1 MIPARI
7 GLSALVC
14 ALLPAA
20 CGMRGDPLPPL
31 RIAPAAVSGLSAQR
45 FGDRVYVQFTV
56 PAANDDGATPA
67 DLERVELY
75 ALTAQPDGGRPPVA
89 LDDWLDL
96 ATLVATIAVA
106 PPGAA
111 DAEPDTDAGEEAE
124 AGAETDAAERRPAQ
138 GDEVT
143 VVETLT
149 PAAFEPVAGEDD
161 DRDEAEDAAAAPPA
175 GPLLGPPP
183 PRPPRRTYLALA
195 VSGRGRESRP
205 SSQEAVPLGPA
216 PDPPS
221 APAVTYDEDR
231 IAFTWSL
238 PAAARRPVQRTEVDT
253 ELPSDVLPPPRT
265 PWRYEVYDVTASAE
279 AAGVRTPEPLHA
291 APLAAASYRER
302 DPAFGVERCFA
313 VRTVDEIDEVEVR
326 SAPSPATC
334 VELVDTFPP
343 AAPAG
348 LVAVAASGVV
358 NLVWTPNAEDDVAGY
373 LVLRGR
379 GPGAA
384 LRTLTIAPVAE
395 PAWRDT
401 RVEAGVTYEYA
412 VQAVDDAAPPNVSP
426 PSERVREQAR

>member
-1 MIPARI
+1 MIRARV

-56 PAANDDGATPA
+56 PAANDDGAAPA

-111 DAEPDTDAGEEAE
+111 DAESDTDAGEEAE
-124 AGAETDAAERRPAQ
+124 AGAETDAGEQRPAQ

-149 PAAFEPVAGEDD
+149 PAAFEPVADEKD
-161 DRDEAEDAAAAPPA
+161 DRDETEDAAALPA
-175 GPLLGPPP
+175 GPLFGPPP
-183 PRPPRRTYLALA
+183 PRPPLRTYLALA

-238 PAAARRPVQRTEVDT
+238 PAAARQPVQRTEVDT
-253 ELPSDVLPPPRT
+253 ELPSDVLPPPRA

-279 AAGVRTPEPLHA
+279 AAGVQAPEPLHA
-291 APLAAASYRER
+291 APLAATSFRER

-343 AAPAG
+343 AAPGG
-348 LVAVAASGVV
+348 LVAVAAGGVV
-358 NLVWTPNAEDDVAGY
+358 NLVWTPNTEDDVAGY

-384 LRTLTIAPVAE
+384 LRALTITPVAE

>member
-1 MIPARI
+1 M
-7 GLSALVC
+7 LVC

-56 PAANDDGATPA
+56 PAANDDGAAPA

-111 DAEPDTDAGEEAE
+111 DAESDADAEEEAD
-124 AGAETDAAERRPAQ
+124 AGAETDAGEQRPAQ

-149 PAAFEPVAGEDD
+149 PAAFEPVVDEDD
-161 DRDEAEDAAAAPPA
+161 DRGEVEDAAAALPA

-183 PRPPRRTYLALA
+183 PRPPLRTYVALA
-195 VSGRGRESRP
+195 VSSRGRESRP

-231 IAFTWSL
+231 IAFTWSV

-253 ELPSDVLPPPRT
+253 ELPSDVLPPPRA
-265 PWRYEVYDVTASAE
+265 PWRYEVYDVTEPAE
-279 AAGVRTPEPLHA
+279 VVAGVQAPEPLHA
-291 APLAAASYRER
+291 APLAATSYRER

-313 VRTVDEIDEVEVR
+313 VRTVDEIDDVEVR
-326 SAPSPATC
+326 SASSPATC

-343 AAPAG
+343 AAPTG
-348 LVAVAASGVV
+348 LVAVAAAGVV

-384 LRTLTIAPVAE
+384 LDALTAE
-395 PAWRDT
+395 PVTETAWRDAQ
-401 RVEAGVTYEYA
+401 VEVGATYEYA
-412 VQAVDDAAPPNVSP
+412 VQAVDDAVPPNVSP
-426 PSERVREQAR
+426 QSERVREQAR

>member
-1 MIPARI
+1 MIRARV
-7 GLSALVC
+7 GLSVLVC

-56 PAANDDGATPA
+56 PAANDDGVAPA

-96 ATLVATIAVA
+96 ATLVATIVVA
-106 PPGAA
+106 PPRAA
-111 DAEPDTDAGEEAE
+111 DAESDADTGEEAE
-124 AGAETDAAERRPAQ
+124 AEAETDAGERRPAQ

-143 VVETLT
+143 VIETLT
-149 PAAFEPVAGEDD
+149 PAAFEPVVDEDD
-161 DRDEAEDAAAAPPA
+161 ERDEAEDAAALPA

-205 SSQEAVPLGPA
+205 STQEAVPLGPA

-253 ELPSDVLPPPRT
+253 ELPSDVLPAPRA
-265 PWRYEVYDVTASAE
+265 PWRYEVYDVTAPAE
-279 AAGVRTPEPLHA
+279 AADVQAPEPLHA
-291 APLAAASYRER
+291 APLTATSFRER

-343 AAPAG
+343 AAPTG
-348 LVAVAASGVV
+348 LVAVAAAGVV

-379 GPGAA
+379 GPDAA
-384 LRTLTIAPVAE
+384 LDALTAEPVAE
-395 PAWRDT
+395 TAWRDT
-401 RVEAGVTYEYA
+401 QVEVGATYEYA
-412 VQAVDDAAPPNVSP
+412 VQAVDDALPPNVSP
-426 PSERVREQAR
+426 QSERVREQAR

>member
-1 MIPARI
+1 MIRVRV
-7 GLSALVC
+7 GLSALAC
-14 ALLPAA
+14 ALLAAA

-56 PAANDDGATPA
+56 PAANDDGAAPA
-67 DLERVELY
+67 DIERVELY
-75 ALTAQPDGGRPPVA
+75 ALTAQPDGDRPPAA

-111 DAEPDTDAGEEAE
+111 DTESDTE
-124 AGAETDAAERRPAQ
+124 AGAGSEAETDAGDRLPAQ

-149 PAAFEPVAGEDD
+149 PAAFEPVDDEDD
-161 DRDEAEDAAAAPPA
+161 DRDEAEDAAALPA

-183 PRPPRRTYLALA
+183 QRPPLRTYLALA

-231 IAFTWSL
+231 IVFTWSL

-253 ELPSDVLPPPRT
+253 ELPSDVLPPPRA
-265 PWRYEVYDVTASAE
+265 PWRYEVYDAAAPAG
-279 AAGVRTPEPLHA
+279 AAGVRSPEPLHA
-291 APLAAASYRER
+291 APLAATSYRER

-313 VRTVDEIDEVEVR
+313 VRTVDEINEVEVR

-343 AAPAG
+343 AAPTG
-348 LVAVAASGVV
+348 LVALAAAGVV

-384 LRTLTIAPVAE
+384 LRALTAEPVAAA
-395 PAWRDT
+395 AWRDT

-412 VQAVDDAAPPNVSP
+412 VQAVDDAVPRNVSP